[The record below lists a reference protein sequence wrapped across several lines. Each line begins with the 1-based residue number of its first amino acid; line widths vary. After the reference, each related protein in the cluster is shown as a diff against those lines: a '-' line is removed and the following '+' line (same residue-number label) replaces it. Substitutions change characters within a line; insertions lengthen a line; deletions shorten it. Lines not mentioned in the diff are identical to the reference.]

1 MATKHPKGLYVLFFT
16 EMWERFGFYLLSALM
31 IFYLTER
38 MHFAED
44 RAAGWMGNYL
54 ALVYLSPFFGGLL
67 ADRYLGY
74 RRAVLLGAGL
84 LSAGYFMLAFDSTI
98 ALYAAVCLLVLGNGL
113 FKPNIS
119 TQVGNLYPQGD
130 PRRDSAFSIF
140 YLGINIGAFLSPFVG
155 EIVRQRYGFPA
166 AFAVAGVGMIISM
179 VIFAGFHHHVAVANI
194 RSSVAAVLDIPLPQ
208 EYEDPRDPPEVER
221 KRIIAVLIICGIVM
235 LFWMAFQQNA
245 ITLSLWARDNTLRT
259 VTLPSLGGKASTF
272 DIPPGWFQA
281 VNPIFILVLTPLL
294 VWFFG
299 WLRKSNRE
307 PSTPVKIG
315 LGMLLTAASYLFMV
329 GGSLVGGDK
338 GRVSMWWLIVCY
350 FVITIAE
357 LCLSPIGLSLIAKLA
372 PRRMTA
378 MLMGVWFIATSIG
391 NKLAGKLAELVW
403 PSWPHSRFFAL
414 LVFSSL
420 LAAVL
425 LKTQLRRLRESMP
438 PEGPP
443 EEKPSL
449 VAVEQKELAT
459 AEVATASLGSAG

>member
-38 MHFAED
+38 MQFSEK
-44 RAAGWMGNYL
+44 RAAAWMGNYL
-54 ALVYLSPFFGGLL
+54 ALVYLTPFFGGIL
-67 ADRYLGY
+67 ADRWLGY
-74 RRAVLLGAGL
+74 RRAVLIGAAL
-84 LSAGYFMLAFDSTI
+84 LSAGYFMLALDSMVG
-98 ALYAAVCLLVLGNGL
+98 LYGSVVFLVMGNGL

-140 YLGINIGAFLSPFVG
+140 YLGINLGAFVSPFVG
-155 EIVRQRYGFPA
+155 ELVRQRWGFPA
-166 AFAVAGVGMIISM
+166 AFAVAGVGMIASM
-179 VIFAGFHHHVAVANI
+179 VTFAVFHHHVAVANT
-194 RSSVAAVLDIPLPQ
+194 RSSVSAVLDIPLPQ

-221 KRIIAVLIICGIVM
+221 KRITAVFIICGIVM

-245 ITLSLWARDNTLRT
+245 ITLSLWARDNTVRT
-259 VTLPSLGGKASTF
+259 LSLPSFIRATPF
-272 DIPPGWFQA
+272 EIPPGWFQA
-281 VNPIFILVLTPLL
+281 VNPVFILVLTPA
-294 VWFFG
+294 VVGVFT
-299 WLRKSNRE
+299 WLRKFNRE

-315 LGMLLTAASYLFMV
+315 LGMILTGMSYLFMV
-329 GGSLVGGDK
+329 GGSLAGGDH

-391 NKLAGKLAELVW
+391 NWLAGKLAELVW
-403 PSWPHSRFFAL
+403 PRWPHSQFFGF
-414 LVFSSL
+414 LVLSSL
-420 LAAVL
+420 FAAFL
-425 LKTQLRRLRESMP
+425 LKTQLRRLRASMP

-443 EEKPSL
+443 EESPSTSR
-449 VAVEQKELAT
+449 AVEIKENLP
-459 AEVATASLGSAG
+459 EPVATAS